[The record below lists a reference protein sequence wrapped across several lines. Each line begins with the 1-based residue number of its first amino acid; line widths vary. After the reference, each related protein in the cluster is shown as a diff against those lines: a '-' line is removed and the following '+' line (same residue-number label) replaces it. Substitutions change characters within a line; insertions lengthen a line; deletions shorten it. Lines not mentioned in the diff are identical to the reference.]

1 MDVVPHY
8 RLWYVEVWVSHSAF
22 IGLSWG
28 KATVFFL
35 NGYCLNVFCFATL
48 FLVLCQAFVE
58 VFLYAPTGTSY
69 LLASLSLLHLRQKG
83 NLEYLPQCCSWN
95 LEVLEAS
102 LPYSLFHCL
111 SFLCLLT

>member
-1 MDVVPHY
+1 MDVVPYY

-35 NGYCLNVFCFATL
+35 NGYCLNVFCFARL
-48 FLVLCQAFVE
+48 PFSWSFVRLLLRF
-58 VFLYAPTGTSY
+58 FLYAPTGTSY

-83 NLEYLPQCCSWN
+83 NLEYLPQCCFWN

-102 LPYSLFHCL
+102 LPYSIV
-111 SFLCLLT
+111 